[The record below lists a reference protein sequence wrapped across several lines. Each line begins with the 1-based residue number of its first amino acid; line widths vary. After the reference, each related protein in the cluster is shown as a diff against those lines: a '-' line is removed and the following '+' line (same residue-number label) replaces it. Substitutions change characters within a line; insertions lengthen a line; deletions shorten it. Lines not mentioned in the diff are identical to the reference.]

1 MEVRVMEVSWCKC
14 FHFLSMHSTLKLKQ
28 LHQFIQF
35 TQQPLGGRLESR
47 RMETKRRTCD
57 LCGFS
62 TSKASSFKSH
72 KKIHTGEK
80 PYQCTS
86 CDYSCTK
93 AGNLKTHSYTHTGE
107 KPYQCGSC
115 NFSTTESGKLK
126 KHSYTHTGEK
136 LYQCS
141 NCDYSC
147 ITASKLKRHM
157 KIHKEKNLTTQ
168 SSS

>member
-1 MEVRVMEVSWCKC
+1 MQM
-14 FHFLSMHSTLKLKQ
+14 LSLSLYALDKTLKLKQ

-62 TSKASSFKSH
+62 TSKATSFKSH
-72 KKIHTGEK
+72 KMIHTGEK

-86 CDYSCTK
+86 CDYSCTT
-93 AGNLKTHSYTHTGE
+93 AGSLKTHFYTHTGE

-115 NFSTTESGKLK
+115 
-126 KHSYTHTGEK
+126 
-136 LYQCS
+136 
-141 NCDYSC
+141 DYSC
-147 ITASKLKRHM
+147 TQAGHLKRHM
-157 KIHKEKNLTTQ
+157 KAH
-168 SSS
+168 